1 LFKTIKRMKQT
12 VLKYGVISGIIAMG
26 LMTIT
31 MALHDHIPFEMG
43 MLIGYIGITL
53 SFIIIY
59 PAMVSYR
66 DKTGN
71 GTISFGR
78 CMSIGLLISLLSS
91 LFYVAAWAVI
101 YHTTMHDYLD
111 KYAALTIEHMQ
122 KAGKSAAEIS
132 KAGQEMAAMKE
143 NYKNPVI
150 FTLYTLM
157 EPLPVGILVT
167 LISAIIMVIRNKK
180 KAPQAA

>member
-1 LFKTIKRMKQT
+1 MKQT
-12 VLKYGVISGIIAMG
+12 VLKYGIISGIIAIS
-26 LMTIT
+26 LMMLT
-31 MALHDHIPFEMG
+31 MCFHDQIPFEMG

-66 DKTGN
+66 DKIGK

-78 CMSIGLLISLLSS
+78 SMAIGLLISVVSS
-91 LFYVAAWAVI
+91 LFYVLGWAIV
-101 YHTTMHDYLD
+101 YHTMMHDYLD
-111 KYAALTIEHMQ
+111 KYAALTIEHMT

-132 KAGQEMAAMKE
+132 NAAKEMAALKE
-143 NYKNPVI
+143 NYKNPI
-150 FTLYTLM
+150 LFTLYTLM

-167 LISAIIMVIRNKK
+167 LISAILMVIRNKK
-180 KAPQAA
+180 KTQTA